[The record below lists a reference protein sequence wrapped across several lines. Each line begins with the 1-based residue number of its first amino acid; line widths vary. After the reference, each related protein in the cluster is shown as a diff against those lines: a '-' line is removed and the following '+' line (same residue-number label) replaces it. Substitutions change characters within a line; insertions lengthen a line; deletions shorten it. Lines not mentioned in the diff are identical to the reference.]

1 MADRSASSTVSGGG
15 QTRTIAGVL
24 YLSATIMVV
33 AGVVLGF
40 VIGPALFALIAAGL
54 IDGVL
59 AYLFSSGRFGADG
72 SPAAVGAASE
82 SETTI
87 ASDADPG
94 DNPYARED

>member
-1 MADRSASSTVSGGG
+1 MADPGSSATISGGG

-33 AGVVLGF
+33 AGIVLGF
-40 VIGPALFALIAAGL
+40 VIGPALFALVAAGL

-72 SPAAVGAASE
+72 SPAAVVAASE
-82 SETTI
+82 S
-87 ASDADPG
+87 DADPT
-94 DNPYARED
+94 DNPYARGD